1 MIQDGQDPA
10 IISTLQAGNRR
21 KGRGGGHSLL
31 PLKRSLQ
38 QLHAARWMGGHTQM
52 QGRQGIAVLH
62 LHGSVPAETGG
73 SVLRERGRNR

>member
-1 MIQDGQDPA
+1 MQ
-10 IISTLQAGNRR
+10 
-21 KGRGGGHSLL
+21 GR
-31 PLKRSLQ
+31 
-38 QLHAARWMGGHTQM
+38 